1 MEGDDD
7 LYVTA
12 RVLPENREVYET
24 LLNMSLKKGLGTDEI
39 NSQLFNAGLVL
50 WVAKVSEGL
59 AEGPEG
65 SNSEETDD

>member
-24 LLNMSLKKGLGTDEI
+24 LLNMSLSKGLSTDEI
-39 NSQLFNAGLVL
+39 NTQLFNAGLVL

-65 SNSEETDD
+65 MSGEEDVD